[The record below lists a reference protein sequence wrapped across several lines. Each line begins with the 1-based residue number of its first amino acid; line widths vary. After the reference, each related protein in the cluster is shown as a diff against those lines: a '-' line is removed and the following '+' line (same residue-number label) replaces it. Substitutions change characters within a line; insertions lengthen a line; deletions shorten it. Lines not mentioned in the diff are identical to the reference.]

1 MFSILSQRDYTWLNQ
16 DDYVNAASI
25 IKFQCNKCGHIAHAN
40 ISNILSG
47 RACRGCSPYKKKTT
61 LDFAQIVANTDD
73 TDDGYELL
81 SEYKTCKDKVTLKHR
96 LCGRIFE
103 MTPDGFVG
111 GSRCPHCATSHGELE
126 IKHYLDDKGIAYVQ
140 QYRFGDCRNIKPLP
154 FDFYL
159 PELNVCIEYNGQ
171 QHYCSVNYF
180 GGEDGYARRKKND
193 EIKRRYCKENGISLI
208 IIPYW
213 EFTQIGGVINDL
225 ATEAR

>member
-1 MFSILSQRDYTWLNQ
+1 MLSILSQHDYTWLNQ
-16 DDYVNAASI
+16 DDYANAASI
-25 IKFQCNKCGHIAHAN
+25 IKFQCNKCGHIAHTN

-61 LDFAQIVANTDD
+61 LDFAQIAAN

-103 MTPDGFVG
+103 MTPDGFIG

-126 IKHYLDDKGIAYVQ
+126 IKHCLDDKGIVYVQ
-140 QYRFGDCRNIKPLP
+140 QYRFDDCRNIRPLP

-171 QHYCSVNYF
+171 QHYRSINYF
-180 GGEDGYARRKKND
+180 GGEDGYAYRKKND
-193 EIKRRYCKENGISLI
+193 EIKRRYCEENGISLV

-213 EFTQIGGVINDL
+213 DFTQIGGVINDL